1 MHEHDIDRIAAV
13 AEHRLSGQEL
23 AAAKAEIDACGEC
36 SRRLEEQHTA
46 ISLLKQA
53 PPVAMTSIE
62 RARLHRAIRQAPSRS
77 RWMRLAP
84 AFAAAAALV
93 VVVASAI
100 LPRGAG
106 TATLRLGQNTESL
119 QGAADSADDAGSRAP
134 EAFESTAAP
143 ATTTLPD
150 QTLNQHK
157 RLLAAQAEDL
167 RSSVPGEA
175 TTTRC
180 AVEARDRLNEDSI
193 TTSEVDYN
201 GITAVMYVYPETAL
215 VFDRDTCDLLV
226 EIPADTP

>member
-1 MHEHDIDRIAAV
+1 
-13 AEHRLSGQEL
+13 
-23 AAAKAEIDACGEC
+23 
-36 SRRLEEQHTA
+36 
-46 ISLLKQA
+46 
-53 PPVAMTSIE
+53 
-62 RARLHRAIRQAPSRS
+62 
-77 RWMRLAP
+77 MRLAP

-150 QTLNQHK
+150 QTLNQDK